1 MCISTK
7 RYAHLNLLLSSFG
20 KNIIIGLKFYYG
32 GFELTHE
39 TNQEKR
45 KHSFSSMMLVGCT
58 VTALTANAS
67 TGGQLCSKYATNPN
81 GKVGIQKT
89 ITIDG
94 DVTVD
99 DVTLLQL
106 YVAGDK
112 SLDANAQLKAD
123 VNRDGIIDILD
134 CTEIQ
139 LYVAGNIPNLG

>member
-1 MCISTK
+1 MKLIKKSVSI
-7 RYAHLNLLLSSFG
+7 LL
-20 KNIIIGLKFYYG
+20 
-32 GFELTHE
+32 
-39 TNQEKR
+39 
-45 KHSFSSMMLVGCT
+45 SSMMLVGCT
-58 VTALTANAS
+58 VTALTANAL

-81 GKVGIQKT
+81 GKVGIQKI

-94 DVTVD
+94 NVTVD

-106 YVAGDK
+106 QIAGDK

>member
-1 MCISTK
+1 ME
-7 RYAHLNLLLSSFG
+7 

-45 KHSFSSMMLVGCT
+45 KLLSSMMLVGCT

-81 GKVGIQKT
+81 GKVGIQKI

-94 DVTVD
+94 NVTVD

>member
-1 MCISTK
+1 MKLIKKS
-7 RYAHLNLLLSSFG
+7 ASILL
-20 KNIIIGLKFYYG
+20 
-32 GFELTHE
+32 
-39 TNQEKR
+39 
-45 KHSFSSMMLVGCT
+45 SSMMLVGCT

-67 TGGQLCSKYATNPN
+67 TGGQFCSKYATNAN
-81 GKVGIQKT
+81 GN
-89 ITIDG
+89 
-94 DVTVD
+94 VTVD

-123 VNRDGIIDILD
+123 VNRDGIIDIID